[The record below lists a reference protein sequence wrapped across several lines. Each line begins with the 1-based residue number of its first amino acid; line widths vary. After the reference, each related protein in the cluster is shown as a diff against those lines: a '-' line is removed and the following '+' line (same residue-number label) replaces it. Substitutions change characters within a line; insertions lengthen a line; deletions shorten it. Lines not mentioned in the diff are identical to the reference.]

1 MLAQNI
7 SREKQFSELHKKDK
21 FHGVAT
27 KFSRDIFLSFYAGH
41 KKVFFSRNFLRRHRI
56 SGCITNP
63 SVYNF

>member
-27 KFSRDIFLSFYAGH
+27 KFSRDIFVSFYAGH
-41 KKVFFSRNFLRRHRI
+41 KKVIFRETFYADIEYLD
-56 SGCITNP
+56 
-63 SVYNF
+63 V